1 MLNEELNHRVKNI
14 LAVVQS
20 LVGRPVGGDRT
31 IEDYVE
37 TLRGRI
43 KALASAHD
51 QVARSDGGGLLRVL
65 LEAELEPYRHQPS
78 AVQLEGPNLWL
89 SGPALSVSALTLH
102 ELATNAAKY
111 GALSRPS
118 GTLKITWFL
127 DAAQGGWVLEWIESG
142 GPPVTP
148 PKSSGFGSVLLE
160 RAIPHELGGTSL
172 REFRPEGLYI
182 RLTFPESHAVLV
194 SEKTE
199 APEPDEV
206 GDATAAQSALLHSAR
221 VLLVEDQLLIA
232 METEQALNAAGVR
245 HIRTVSSVYEALQ
258 AIKEQ
263 SPDVALLDFNLGKES
278 SEDIASV
285 LRKKGIP
292 FLFATGYA
300 DRTMIPQEFEDVPI
314 LRKPYTVKN
323 AVQEL
328 LKVLPV

>member
-1 MLNEELNHRVKNI
+1 
-14 LAVVQS
+14 
-20 LVGRPVGGDRT
+20 
-31 IEDYVE
+31 
-37 TLRGRI
+37 
-43 KALASAHD
+43 
-51 QVARSDGGGLLRVL
+51 
-65 LEAELEPYRHQPS
+65 
-78 AVQLEGPNLWL
+78 
-89 SGPALSVSALTLH
+89 
-102 ELATNAAKY
+102 
-111 GALSRPS
+111 
-118 GTLKITWFL
+118 
-127 DAAQGGWVLEWIESG
+127 
-142 GPPVTP
+142 
-148 PKSSGFGSVLLE
+148 
-160 RAIPHELGGTSL
+160 
-172 REFRPEGLYI
+172 
-182 RLTFPESHAVLV
+182 
-194 SEKTE
+194 
-199 APEPDEV
+199 
-206 GDATAAQSALLHSAR
+206 
-221 VLLVEDQLLIA
+221 